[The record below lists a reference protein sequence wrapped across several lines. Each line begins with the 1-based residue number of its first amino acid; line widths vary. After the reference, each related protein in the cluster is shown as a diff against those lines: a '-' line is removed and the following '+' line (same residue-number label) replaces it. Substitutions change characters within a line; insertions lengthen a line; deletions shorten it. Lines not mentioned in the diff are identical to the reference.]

1 YSLAFSPDGSRM
13 LAGPWGWHSHRDTS
27 SLFDLSK
34 GTEIAK
40 LAGSKSDTQLNGVI
54 FSHGGQRIATV
65 SIDGTARIWDGALGT
80 LDHVLGQEVSGLKAD
95 IDTDERDVEM
105 NGAFTPDDRFLA
117 TASVNG
123 PIRIWDAERASLVTT
138 IAGHESLVEHMEFSP
153 VDSNI
158 LLTASHDGT
167 ARLWDVD
174 GALTTS
180 LSHEYR
186 PTFAVFSPDN
196 VHLLTGGG
204 DSAAHLW
211 DIVSGRET
219 IRLDTHE

>member
-1 YSLAFSPDGSRM
+1 MTCSARRFSG
-13 LAGPWGWHSHRDTS
+13 
-27 SLFDLSK
+27 F
-34 GTEIAK
+34 K
-40 LAGSKSDTQLNGVI
+40 LADV
-54 FSHGGQRIATV
+54 
-65 SIDGTARIWDGALGT
+65 GA
-80 LDHVLGQEVSGLKAD
+80 
-95 IDTDERDVEM
+95 DERDQEM
-105 NGAFTPDDRFLA
+105 NSAFSPDDRFLA

-123 PIRIWDAERASLVTT
+123 PIRIWDVDRASLVTT
-138 IAGHESLVEHMEFSP
+138 IAGHEPWSSILEFSP

-174 GALTTS
+174 GALTTT
-180 LSHEYR
+180 LPHEYP

-211 DIVSGRET
+211 DVVSGRE
-219 IRLDTHE
+219 IAELDTHEIVQQRDVQSRWKSRRDSISCGPSPHLGRCNGS